1 MFHHSDPTPPPPP
14 DPSKGHEMTDVA
26 ARPIVYFI
34 IGLVVFGGILQAAMS
49 AVMNGYVKQD
59 TSTATPPE
67 LIDKLKDVYAEDF
80 KVTAP
85 LQRDTTADM
94 LRMYREENEIL
105 ETYYVDPKT
114 KSIRVP
120 IDRAIEIVAKK
131 GLPHRDGPAPKS
143 NYPTPQ
149 GKPYQATR

>member
-34 IGLVVFGGILQAAMS
+34 ISLVVFGGVLQAAMS

-59 TSTATPPE
+59 TSAANPPE
-67 LIDKLKDVYAEDF
+67 LIDKLKDIYSVAP
-80 KVTAP
+80 KHPAP

-94 LRMYREENEIL
+94 LRMYKEEDAIL
-105 ETYYVDPKT
+105 ESYYKDSSNKNL
-114 KSIRVP
+114 RVP
-120 IDRAIEIVAKK
+120 IDRAIAIVAKK
-131 GLPHRDGPAPKS
+131 GLPHREGQAPKS
-143 NYPTPQ
+143 SYPTPQ
-149 GKPYQATR
+149 GNPYQSTR